1 MKIELPNTAWTLS
14 PLAVVLLAV
23 ILAGRSPGLAPAGIF
38 PFSAELLA
46 WALLGALAA
55 LHRPFAADRA
65 GGERRGAVT
74 LGLGTLVLAPA
85 AARLGAVPAVWV
97 AAIAFLV
104 ASVGLRNT
112 PRRIHLAKLAP
123 VAAATL
129 AGTSVFAAGDG
140 AVFAIGSGTSL
151 LPIASYLGVFAVFQA
166 VGDALERRFT
176 PRALAVPWRPARLL
190 PLILDA
196 AGWVLGISLTVAAA
210 AAGWES
216 VAVATA
222 ACALLAAEAA
232 RNALLRRASV
242 QKAGKLERMQ
252 LANARILGQTADMG
266 EIARQIF
273 SECRRVLPVQWF
285 QLELMED
292 PAVESP
298 AAGSPADGDPDR
310 PQRPTSWAAGP
321 DGEVFAGRPQPPDRP
336 RMIPGI
342 HRRAAWRVFEE
353 SLEAE
358 DLTLAVVRLW
368 CDPRHIKPGTER
380 LFSSL
385 VPQMTSSV
393 HRARLEREA
402 TLDPLTQVPMR
413 RKLETRLAK
422 AYLRSCDDGVSMAV
436 IMCDLDF
443 FKRINDT
450 LGHAAGDR
458 ALIVVARIL
467 DSRRRESDFC
477 CRYGGEEF
485 ALLLERASGEA
496 ALQLAERLRLAV
508 EALDLTYEG
517 QAIPLTLS
525 AGVAAFPEVHVKT
538 AGELLLLADEALYE
552 AKEQGRNQCLLNVGQ
567 GVYRSPAGTLIRGA
581 EEVPKPAPPRIF
593 D

>member
-1 MKIELPNTAWTLS
+1 MKIELPSTAWTLS
-14 PLAVVLLAV
+14 PLAAVLLAV
-23 ILAGRSPGLAPAGIF
+23 IIAGRSPTLAPEGIF
-38 PFSAELLA
+38 PFSAELLG

-55 LHRPFAADRA
+55 LHRPFAVDRP
-65 GGERRGAVT
+65 GGERRGSVT

-85 AARLGAVPAVWV
+85 AERLGAVPAVWV
-97 AAIAFLV
+97 ASLAFLA
-104 ASVGLRNT
+104 ASVELRDT
-112 PRRIHLAKLAP
+112 RRIHLVRLAP

-129 AGTSVFAAGDG
+129 AGT
-140 AVFAIGSGTSL
+140 AVFVSGSGTTL
-151 LPIASYLGVFAVFQA
+151 LPVGSYLGVFVVFHA
-166 VGDALERRFT
+166 ATVALERRFT
-176 PRALAVPWRPARLL
+176 PRAPAVPWRPARFF

-196 AGWVLGISLTVAAA
+196 AGWVLGISLTAAAA
-210 AAGWES
+210 AAGWRSVS
-216 VAVATA
+216 VATV

-232 RNALLRRASV
+232 RNALLRRASA
-242 QKAGKLERMQ
+242 QRAGKLERMQ
-252 LANARILGQTADMG
+252 LAHARILGQTSDME
-266 EIARQIF
+266 EIARQIY
-273 SECRRVLPVQWF
+273 SECRRVLPVHWF
-285 QLELMED
+285 QLELIGD
-292 PAVESP
+292 PTTP
-298 AAGSPADGDPDR
+298 PDAGAPDAGAPDR
-310 PQRPTSWAAGP
+310 PEQPTSWAAGP
-321 DGEVFAGRPQPPDRP
+321 DGAVFAGRPKPPNRP

-353 SLEAE
+353 PLEAE
-358 DLTLAVVRLW
+358 DTTLAVVRLW
-368 CDPRHIKPGTER
+368 CDPRRIKPGTEK

-402 TLDPLTQVPMR
+402 TLDPLTQVPVR
-413 RKLETRLAK
+413 RKLETRLAN
-422 AYLRSCDDGVSMAV
+422 AYHRSCDDGVSMAV

-443 FKRINDT
+443 FNRINDT
-450 LGHAAGDR
+450 FGHAAGDR

-485 ALLLERASGEA
+485 ALLLERATGEA

-508 EALDLTYEG
+508 EALDLTDEG

-567 GVYRSPAGTLIRGA
+567 GVYRSAAGTLIRGA
-581 EEVPKPAPPRIF
+581 EELPKPPPPRIF